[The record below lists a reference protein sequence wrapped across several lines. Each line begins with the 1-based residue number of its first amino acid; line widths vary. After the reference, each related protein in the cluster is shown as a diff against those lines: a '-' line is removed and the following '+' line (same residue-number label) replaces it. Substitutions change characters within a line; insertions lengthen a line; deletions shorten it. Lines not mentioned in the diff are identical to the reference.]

1 MYICIYVYMYL
12 CIDVYIIY
20 VYMNTCIFVY
30 MYFCIFIYICMY
42 FCIYVYLY
50 ICIFAYLNICV
61 FVYMYICIYV
71 YVYIC
76 LLVYMYIRI
85 YVYMYLKKCVDV
97 YALYIAD
104 FTATVHITLGNLVT
118 LGLHLLNFCLLHP
131 SYPSVATLLRG
142 NSSKAHRA
150 AQIRCRWMWQ
160 MWPVIR
166 SWDESKKSDPKIL
179 VFFSQ
184 VYQVWHS

>member
-1 MYICIYVYMYL
+1 MDICICIYVYMYICIYVYMYL

-20 VYMNTCIFVY
+20 VYM
-30 MYFCIFIYICMY
+30 Y
-42 FCIYVYLY
+42 FCIYVFLY
-50 ICIFAYLNICV
+50 IYVCI

-71 YVYIC
+71 Y
-76 LLVYMYIRI
+76 MYFK
-85 YVYMYLKKCVDV
+85 KKCVDV

-150 AQIRCRWMWQ
+150 AQIRCRWM
-160 MWPVIR
+160 
-166 SWDESKKSDPKIL
+166 
-179 VFFSQ
+179 
-184 VYQVWHS
+184 